1 MTNENETT
9 IFRYTLP
16 EPPPDDAVFV
26 PVEWE
31 ALRPQMLTDDAQ
43 RQALVAWCTDRPA
56 LWNTSIDAPAWD
68 DAPEPVATYVRNARA
83 HAEALEAFERMS
95 PMSFA
100 SHRDAARFFG
110 GEWVGFTEA
119 ALGVSR
125 ETHTIVRYV
134 SAMQNA
140 IEHGSTW
147 GQLRRIAS
155 RLYELRATLGCI
167 VFDAH
172 ADIGAILGEASR

>member
-1 MTNENETT
+1 MTNDEATT
-9 IFRYTLP
+9 FRYTLP

-26 PVEWE
+26 PAEWE
-31 ALRPQMLTDDAQ
+31 ALRPQMVTDDAQ
-43 RQALVAWCTDRPA
+43 RQALVAWCSERPA
-56 LWNTSIDAPAWD
+56 LWGARIEHPAWD

-95 PMSFA
+95 PMSIA
-100 SHRDAARFFG
+100 RDRDVARFFG
-110 GEWVGFTEA
+110 GEWIDFEEASVGVKGEMRFFV
-119 ALGVSR
+119 GYS
-125 ETHTIVRYV
+125 
-134 SAMQNA
+134 SAMLNA

-155 RLYELRATLGCI
+155 RLYELRATLGRV

-172 ADIGAILGEASR
+172 GDIGAILGEASQ

>member
-83 HAEALEAFERMS
+83 HAEALKAFERMS
-95 PMSFA
+95 PMSIA
-100 SHRDAARFFG
+100 RDRDVARFFG
-110 GEWVGFTEA
+110 GEWIGFEEA

-125 ETHTIVRYV
+125 ETHTIVRYA
-134 SAMQNA
+134 SAMLNA
-140 IEHGSTW
+140 IERGSTW

-155 RLYELRATLGCI
+155 RLYELRATLGRI
-167 VFDAH
+167 VSDAH
-172 ADIGAILGEASR
+172 GDIGAILGEASQ